1 MISRN
6 SITGKCYRDG
16 AEISAEEYARIRELM
31 RNKPTAPEGY
41 AYRFEN
47 DTWVLYELPPAEDA
61 VEELTET
68 EEKARAY
75 DILAGVSG

>member
-1 MISRN
+1 VISRN

-16 AEISAEEYARIRELM
+16 SEISTEEYARIRELM
-31 RNKPTAPEGY
+31 RNKPAAPDGY

-47 DTWVLYELPPAEDA
+47 ETWVLHEIPPSGDA